1 MSDDS
6 KPKKGIKWGGVLSWT
21 FKFAVLGIV
30 GGVILPEI
38 FMGGFIHSDID
49 IAKAFLSSSIEFMEP
64 LVGGLQNIM
73 TAGGTLSIDQAMEPI
88 NNTFKGIHELFGV
101 TNTFEPTLLA
111 GADSLSEMA
120 ANDGLSAVGSDV
132 SGDGIDYG
140 NIFEPE

>member
-1 MSDDS
+1 
-6 KPKKGIKWGGVLSWT
+6 
-21 FKFAVLGIV
+21 
-30 GGVILPEI
+30 
-38 FMGGFIHSDID
+38 
-49 IAKAFLSSSIEFMEP
+49 MEP